1 VANEASKKITQ
12 EGIAREIATLDI
24 VLAAKVGRTAL
35 TLEEYIRVRHAQG
48 ATLEIIRADLLTDL
62 EEGGRIFGEFINA
75 LKPTFGGS
83 IHRFRDI
90 GVLAEN
96 GAKQKYRWVAV
107 LVNTC
112 PDCLDRHNKI
122 KDAGL
127 DDQLFI
133 VRRNYSRNV
142 GMFIDVLGALLFA
155 FCQFLRNYA
164 DYPHQKPEKET
175 WTKKTAECFHLF
187 FASIVFLIPSS
198 RFIFCFQPSFLILA
212 RSGWRDW

>member
-1 VANEASKKITQ
+1 MANEASKKITQ

-122 KDAGL
+122 KLWADWEEDGL
-127 DDQLFI
+127 PRTGAK
-133 VRRNYSRNV
+133 VCKENCKC
-142 GMFIDVLGALLFA
+142 VLL
-155 FCQFLRNYA
+155 
-164 DYPHQKPEKET
+164 PEKVTEL
-175 WTKKTAECFHLF
+175 EP
-187 FASIVFLIPSS
+187 VM
-198 RFIFCFQPSFLILA
+198 
-212 RSGWRDW
+212 RSK